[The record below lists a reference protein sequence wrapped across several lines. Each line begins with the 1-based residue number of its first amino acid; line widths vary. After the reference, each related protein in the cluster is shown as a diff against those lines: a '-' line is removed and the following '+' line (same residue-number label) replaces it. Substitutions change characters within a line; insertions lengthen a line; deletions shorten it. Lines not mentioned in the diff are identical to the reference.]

1 MEITHYFMATVKC
14 INNDNQSFLDYP
26 VFHYEHVAY
35 ELIIK
40 TDVYLMTLTRSPKGF
55 LFVEKMALIV
65 SNINNIL

>member
-40 TDVYLMTLTRSPKGF
+40 TDVYLMTLTRSPQRLLVRRKKW
-55 LFVEKMALIV
+55 L
-65 SNINNIL
+65 